1 MMKKFLTA
9 MLGSIAG
16 FWISL
21 IILGVTFIVFII
33 VAAASGSGTSVS
45 LDNNS
50 VLHLKLSGNIHER
63 EKPIKSIYDLQ
74 SYNEESITYN
84 DILLLLAYFGNKP
97 YPVFVPFL
105 LNNSYI

>member
-50 VLHLKLSGNIHER
+50 VL
-63 EKPIKSIYDLQ
+63 
-74 SYNEESITYN
+74 T
-84 DILLLLAYFGNKP
+84 
-97 YPVFVPFL
+97 
-105 LNNSYI
+105 